1 MKQITNISINASS
14 MESATTVRQYVVT
27 GDPGAAF
34 TLTVINEDAHYYNFP
49 ENTDASVDTA
59 PAPAFSA
66 TTNNLK
72 NAIIGADGR
81 YEGAIVFPS
90 VTDDDHYDI
99 SLIALAHNDT
109 VLGNN
114 LGGGYQYF
122 LPRITRFLNTTVTFS
137 LSSAGSSGTYNTL
150 PSNYTSSGIDSN
162 VNTPQ
167 NPTKF
172 SISWAVSL
180 SSSDFVIARQPVD
193 SDFEFTTTKDTL
205 TAGSGTVLELKDISG
220 LSVGMS
226 VSGTGIGS
234 GAVINNITPGFKD
247 VNNST
252 TFNEVYKIP
261 LVPNDDQTDLQV
273 STGGTVVISESSTFV
288 ADRTLTFRGKGSRA
302 SKKFNNTDF
311 KLKNLALTIDDV
323 VTTTDAAVDNSTTI
337 PITSTNG
344 IKAAES
350 VTMSGIGIVGTPH
363 VDAVSA
369 GVNVTASAA
378 QTIENGQTITFT
390 GSSRNA
396 TITADVEVISHGDS
410 NITLTLA
417 LDNILTVS

>member
-14 MESATTVRQYVVT
+14 MESATTVRSYVVT

-49 ENTDASVDTA
+49 ENTDASIDTA

-81 YEGAIVFPS
+81 YEGTIVFPS

-99 SLIALAHNDT
+99 SLIALAHHDT
-109 VLGNN
+109 VLGDN
-114 LGGGYQYF
+114 LGGGYHYF
-122 LPRITRFLNTTVTFS
+122 LPRITRFLDTTVTFS

-150 PSNYTSSGIDSN
+150 PSNYTSSGIDSS
-162 VNTPQ
+162 VNAPQ

-180 SSSDFVIARQPVD
+180 SSSDFVIARQPLD

-205 TAGSGTVLELKDISG
+205 TAGSGTSLELKDITG
-220 LSVGMS
+220 LSVGMG

-234 GAVINNITPGFKD
+234 GAVINKITPGFKD
-247 VNNST
+247 INNST
-252 TFNEVYKIP
+252 TLNEVYKVP
-261 LVPNDDQTDLQV
+261 LVPNGDQTNLQP

-288 ADRTLTFRGKGSRA
+288 ADRTLTFTGKGSKA

-311 KLKNLALTIDDV
+311 KLKNLKVTIDDV
-323 VTTTDAAVDNSTTI
+323 VTTTDAAVSNSTTI

-344 IKAAES
+344 IKAAEG

-390 GSSRNA
+390 GSSRSA

>member
-1 MKQITNISINASS
+1 MKQITNISINTSS
-14 MESATTVRQYVVT
+14 MESATTARSYVVT
-27 GDPGAAF
+27 GDPGAVF
-34 TLTVINEDAHYYNFP
+34 TLTVINEDAHHYNFP
-49 ENTDASVDTA
+49 ENTDPSISAL

-66 TTNNLK
+66 TTTNLK
-72 NAIIGADGR
+72 NAVIGANGT
-81 YEGAIVFPS
+81 YEGTIIFPS

-99 SLIALAHNDT
+99 SLIALAHHDT
-109 VLGNN
+109 ILSDN
-114 LGGGYQYF
+114 LGGGYHYF

-162 VNTPQ
+162 VNAPQ
-167 NPTKF
+167 SPTKF

-180 SSSDFVIARQPVD
+180 SSSDFVIARQPLD

-205 TAGSGTVLELKDISG
+205 TSGSGTSLELKDITG
-220 LSVGMS
+220 LSIGMG
-226 VSGTGIGS
+226 VSGTGIATD
-234 GAVINNITPGFKD
+234 AVISDIKQGFKD
-247 VNNST
+247 TNNST
-252 TFNEVYKIP
+252 ALNEVYRVP
-261 LVPNDDQTDLQV
+261 LVPNDDETDLEP
-273 STGGTVVISESSTFV
+273 STGGTVILSASSTFV
-288 ADRTLTFRGKGSRA
+288 ADRTLTFTGKGSKA

-311 KLKNLALTIDDV
+311 KLKNLKVTIDDV

-337 PITSTNG
+337 PIASTDG
-344 IKAAES
+344 IKAAEG
-350 VTMSGIGIVGTPH
+350 VTMYGIGIVGTPH

-396 TITADVEVISHGDS
+396 TITADVEVLSHGDS

>member
-1 MKQITNISINASS
+1 M
-14 MESATTVRQYVVT
+14 
-27 GDPGAAF
+27 
-34 TLTVINEDAHYYNFP
+34 
-49 ENTDASVDTA
+49 
-59 PAPAFSA
+59 
-66 TTNNLK
+66 
-72 NAIIGADGR
+72 
-81 YEGAIVFPS
+81 
-90 VTDDDHYDI
+90 
-99 SLIALAHNDT
+99 
-109 VLGNN
+109 
-114 LGGGYQYF
+114 
-122 LPRITRFLNTTVTFS
+122 
-137 LSSAGSSGTYNTL
+137 
-150 PSNYTSSGIDSN
+150 
-162 VNTPQ
+162 
-167 NPTKF
+167 
-172 SISWAVSL
+172 
-180 SSSDFVIARQPVD
+180 IARQPVD

-205 TAGSGTVLELKDISG
+205 TTGSGTVLELKDISG
-220 LSVGMS
+220 LSVGMG

-234 GAVINNITPGFKD
+234 GAVINNIIPGFKD

-252 TFNEVYKIP
+252 TFNEVYKTP
-261 LVPNDDQTDLQV
+261 LVPNDDQTDLQT

-311 KLKNLALTIDDV
+311 KLKNLTLTIDDV
-323 VTTTDAAVDNSTTI
+323 VTTTDAAVSSSTTI

-344 IKAAES
+344 IKAAEG